1 MGATC
6 IIRYATTRNVEM
18 CDNLPIN
25 PERSFPPCLG
35 LRPLPTEV
43 SNFAQSVNSSRIC
56 VIQTARIVLTERI
69 HHRGTRHKKTGRS
82 QGYSDARLVESS
94 SVSNEPGQ
102 GLVHNLGNQSVL
114 SMSSVGG
121 LCDRMHL

>member
-1 MGATC
+1 VGATC
-6 IIRYATTRNVEM
+6 IIRYATIRNVEM

-35 LRPLPTEV
+35 LRPLPTDV

-56 VIQTARIVLTERI
+56 VIQTARIVLTERLFLTS
-69 HHRGTRHKKTGRS
+69 GYA
-82 QGYSDARLVESS
+82 QGYSDARLGKSS